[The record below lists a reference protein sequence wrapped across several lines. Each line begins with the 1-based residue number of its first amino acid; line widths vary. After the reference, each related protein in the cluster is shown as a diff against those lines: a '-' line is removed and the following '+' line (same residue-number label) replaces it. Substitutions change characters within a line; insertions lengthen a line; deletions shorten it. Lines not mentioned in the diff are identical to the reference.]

1 MIFVSHLFVKPLEC
15 YILFMYNKME
25 ILCSGVTG
33 VNYAIT
39 RLAWRYPARDALHDA
54 VALNKALYRPLPRK
68 AGYGIDRSDGRIGS
82 YRRVYNLLLL

>member
-25 ILCSGVTG
+25 ILCSGV
-33 VNYAIT
+33 NYAIT

-54 VALNKALYRPLPRK
+54 VPLNKALYRPLPGK
-68 AGYGIDRSDGRIGS
+68 AGYGIDRSDGRIGA